1 MIESFLAALGLIAD
15 WQNFAWALFG
25 VVFGMIMGA
34 VPGLSDNM
42 AIVLL
47 LPFTYYLGPIPGIAM
62 LMGLSKGSNFGGSI
76 PAILFNIPG
85 TPQAMVT
92 TFDGYP
98 LTRAGKSGKALKTA
112 LFASVTADTAS
123 DLVLIFLAAP
133 VAAMALKIGPPEYSM
148 ILLFSLVLISLA
160 SSGSPCRGLIAT
172 CLGLLFA
179 TVGCDPETGTPR
191 FNFGFIELSD
201 GINIMPMAIGLLAFS
216 EVLRQAERWHA
227 ERLSGKHGEK
237 AAIPQQDTD
246 GSRLTAAEIRQ
257 CLPTIGRSTL
267 IGSFIGIIPGIGT
280 TVGAYLSYIW
290 SRKKSKHPEM
300 FGKGALEGVAA
311 SEAGNNAVNGPNLVP
326 LLTLGIP
333 GNLAAALILGGFM
346 IKGLIPGPQFM
357 DNNAPMLYALFAV
370 LLLSNLY
377 TLFVGGAFI
386 HFARRL
392 TAIPRAVLYSA
403 VPVFCFLG
411 SYASRGSMFDVA
423 VMFLFGIIGYTLE
436 KLRISMPTLIVAFFL
451 GALLEH
457 KIRQSLSISRGDWT
471 VFAQRP
477 IACAFLI
484 MTAVVILFYVYR
496 HLRKKDPGTTQQ
508 G

>member
-1 MIESFLAALGLIAD
+1 MLDSLMAAFGMVLD
-15 WQNFAWALFG
+15 WQNFFWALFG
-25 VVFGMIMGA
+25 VTFGIIMGA
-34 VPGLSDNM
+34 IPGLSDNM

-85 TPQAMVT
+85 TPQAMIT

-98 LTRAGKSGKALKTA
+98 LAKSGKSGKALKTA

-123 DLVLIFLAAP
+123 DLVLMFLAAP
-133 VAAMALKIGPPEYSM
+133 VAAIALRIGPPEYSM

-160 SSGSPCRGLIAT
+160 ASSSPCRGLIAT
-172 CLGLLFA
+172 ALGILLS
-179 TVGCDPETGTPR
+179 TVGCDPESGTPR

-216 EVLRQAERWHA
+216 EVLRQAEKWYDERHA
-227 ERLSGKHGEK
+227 KECSECVHMSERG
-237 AAIPQQDTD
+237 TD
-246 GSRLTAAEIRQ
+246 GDRLTLAEMRS

-267 IGSFIGIIPGIGT
+267 IGSFIGIVPGIGT

-290 SRKKSKHPEM
+290 SRKKSRTPEM
-300 FGKGALEGVAA
+300 FGKGSLEGIAA

-357 DNNAPMLYALFAV
+357 ESNAPMLYALFIV
-370 LLLSNLY
+370 LLLSNVY
-377 TLFVGGAFI
+377 TAVIGGVFI

-392 TAIPRAVLYSA
+392 TGIPKAVLYSI
-403 VPVFCFLG
+403 VPVFCVIG
-411 SYASRGSMFDVA
+411 SYASKGSMFDVS
-423 VMFLFGIIGYTLE
+423 VMFIFGLLGYVLN
-436 KLRISMPTLIVAFFL
+436 KLKISMPTLIVAFFL

-457 KIRQSLSISRGDWT
+457 KIRQSLSIARGDWMIF
-471 VFAQRP
+471 VDRP
-477 IACAFLI
+477 ISCAFLV
-484 MTAVVILFYVYR
+484 MTLAVLIFYILR
-496 HLRKKDPGTTQQ
+496 HARSGQPAA
-508 G
+508 